1 MRRLS
6 GDDYT
11 QLKSKHKI
19 SAMADIVYTENG
31 KQYLGLPGQ
40 AFPIYYKAGGH
51 RGVST
56 SMWIYS
62 AIIDDTEGKFLL
74 ADNTYRSDSELSRN
88 PDGDSDDL
96 LGGPGAGIHIMNFA
110 YGLPGLATTA
120 SWKAHHV
127 SYAKKPMYVQDFYRM
142 SEMGREA
149 DPTICERWLPSLYV
163 HAQNVKDPYFKNAE
177 KHELLFKANGIFTSK
192 WEKGEFYKLPM
203 PVVISPL
210 ENVIRDAWKVTS
222 DNIPYDAAHMVYRM
236 LDAMMTRLNVNAIFI
251 GRDLEYGVPNDKL
264 VERHEY
270 NQIMAT
276 PYSNCRYVTSDTYN
290 LSDPFKNIDTNRSEL
305 LRILSGG
312 SIIPERLTHLV

>member
-1 MRRLS
+1 MKRGGKS
-6 GDDYT
+6 
-11 QLKSKHKI
+11 QLKDNHKI

-31 KQYLGLPGQ
+31 KQYIGLPGQ
-40 AFPIYYKAGGH
+40 VFPIYYKAGGH

-62 AIIDDTEGKFLL
+62 AIIENDDGRFYL
-74 ADNTYRSDSELSRN
+74 ADKTYRNDSELSRN

-127 SYAKKPMYVQDFYRM
+127 SYAKKPMFVQDFYRM
-142 SEMGREA
+142 SEMGRET

-163 HAQNVKDPYFKNAE
+163 HAQNVNDPYFKRAE
-177 KHELLFKANGIFTSK
+177 KHELLFKSNGIFTSK

-210 ENVIRDAWKVTS
+210 ENVIRDAWNVTPEMS

-236 LDAMMTRLNVNAIFI
+236 IDAMMTRLNVNAVFI
-251 GRDLEYGVPNDKL
+251 GRDLEYGIPNDKL

-276 PYSNCRYVTSDTYN
+276 PCSNCRYVTSDCYCYD
-290 LSDPFKNIDTNRSEL
+290 DPFKHIDSNRTEL

>member
-1 MRRLS
+1 MRRL
-6 GDDYT
+6 GDKA
-11 QLKSKHKI
+11 QLKQKHKI
-19 SAMADIVYTENG
+19 SAMADIVYEENG

-62 AIIDDTEGKFLL
+62 AITEDTEGKFLL
-74 ADNTYRSDSELSRN
+74 SDNTYRYESELSRN

-142 SEMGREA
+142 SEMGRE
-149 DPTICERWLPSLYV
+149 TIPAIGERWLPSLYV
-163 HAQNVKDPYFKNAE
+163 HTQNVTDPYFKNAE
-177 KHELLFKANGIFTSK
+177 KHELLFKANWIFTRK
-192 WEKGEFYKLPM
+192 WEKGEFYKLPL

-210 ENVIRDAWKVTS
+210 ENVIPNSWKVTS

-236 LDAMMTRLNVNAIFI
+236 LDSMMTRLNVNAIFI
-251 GRDLEYGVPNDKL
+251 GRDMEYGIPNDKL

-276 PYSNCRYVTSDTYN
+276 QDSNCRYVISDTYKQD
-290 LSDPFKNIDTNRSEL
+290 DPFKHIDTNRSEL
-305 LRILSGG
+305 VRILSGG
-312 SIIPERLTHLV
+312 SILPERLTHLV